1 MSNRRNPFIPSTY
14 FQASSNNGGDVDRER
29 VYDSKIMGWED
40 ESSGRVSPVHRF
52 SIVLG
57 ARVAPLARCVTLAP
71 GRSAAGPSEW
81 LTVAK
86 NTVAEADPPIA
97 QPSRTRPRCAS
108 ETVRESD
115 LFVRTMR
122 LWPIFLFRFAPRLAG
137 RTLSTSLGKPLA
149 SGLTPAAILHPSR
162 IDWNLW
168 LIAEVRKFRSS
179 NFYFA
184 WLNGSNIRWSN
195 TFEWNVKFF
204 IQITSKYSRLSLF
217 KVERENKSE
226 IARDCIIWIEEKW

>member
-1 MSNRRNPFIPSTY
+1 MSNRRNPFVPSTY

-97 QPSRTRPRCAS
+97 QPSRTRPRCLGDS
-108 ETVRESD
+108 SWEWLVRQD
-115 LFVRTMR
+115 D
-122 LWPIFLFRFAPRLAG
+122 AA
-137 RTLSTSLGKPLA
+137 
-149 SGLTPAAILHPSR
+149 LT
-162 IDWNLW
+162 
-168 LIAEVRKFRSS
+168 
-179 NFYFA
+179 Y
-184 WLNGSNIRWSN
+184 
-195 TFEWNVKFF
+195 FF
-204 IQITSKYSRLSLF
+204 IPFCAPPRWKDPLHFSGETSCLRLDAGCDSSPIQDRLKF
-217 KVERENKSE
+217 VIDS
-226 IARDCIIWIEEKW
+226 WSS